1 MTAQHSDSP
10 QPSGGSADPAESPNI
25 PQIQA
30 GSGAAFS
37 RIMGVG
43 GYRPVRVIP
52 NSEVLE
58 WIDSSDEWIRTRSG
72 ITERRWAGPE
82 ETVAEMSVQ
91 AAGKAIAQ
99 AGIAPEQIGAVVVA
113 TVSHLKQTPAIATEI
128 GLRLG
133 CGTAPAFDISA
144 ACAGFGYGLGIA
156 DGLVRSGSAEYVV
169 VIGVERLSDLT
180 DVTDRSTA
188 FIFGDGAG
196 AAVVG
201 PSETPGIGKLVW
213 GSDGAQKD
221 VISQTE
227 AWDTAF
233 GKVDA
238 VNGPSEAHEEG
249 TSSWPALRMEGQAV
263 FRWAVWDMA
272 KAAQKALD
280 AAGITADQLGAFIP
294 HQANMRIIDAMIKAL
309 KLPPNI
315 PVARDI
321 AETGNTSAASIPL
334 AMERMLQTGEA
345 KSGDL
350 ALIIGFGAGL
360 VYAATVVTLP

>member
-1 MTAQHSDSP
+1 MTK
-10 QPSGGSADPAESPNI
+10 
-25 PQIQA
+25 PQIRPA
-30 GSGAAFS
+30 TGAQYS
-37 RIMGVG
+37 RILGVG

-72 ITERRWAGPE
+72 IAERRWAGPE
-82 ETVAEMSVQ
+82 ESVAEMSVQ

-99 AGIAPEQIGAVVVA
+99 AGISPDRIGGVIVA

-128 GLRLG
+128 AERLG

-144 ACAGFGYGLGIA
+144 ACAGFGYGLGLA
-156 DGLVRSGSAEYVV
+156 DGMIRGGNAEYVL

-180 DVTDRSTA
+180 DQSDRSTA

-196 AAVVG
+196 AAIVG
-201 PSETPGIGKLVW
+201 PSDTPGIGKLIW
-213 GSDGAQKD
+213 GSDGSQAD
-221 VISQTE
+221 LIAQTE

-233 GKVDA
+233 AKPDA
-238 VNGPSEAHEEG
+238 VNGAGEE
-249 TSSWPALRMEGQAV
+249 TRWPALRMDGQPV
-263 FRWAVWDMA
+263 FRWAVWEMA
-272 KAAQKALD
+272 KVAQQALD
-280 AAGITADQLGAFIP
+280 AAGVTADQLGAFIP
-294 HQANMRIIDAMIKAL
+294 HQANMRITDAMIKAL
-309 KLPPNI
+309 KLPESV

-334 AMERMLQTGEA
+334 AMERMLETGEA
-345 KSGDL
+345 HSGDL

-360 VYAATVVTLP
+360 VYAAAVVTLP